1 MLISN
6 EWLKEYVTIDDSVSN
21 LAERITRT
29 GIEVDDLIDYTKDI
43 KNLVVGF
50 VKSKDKHPDADKLN
64 VCQVDIGEDEPV
76 QIVCGAPNVDAGQY
90 VIVAKV
96 GGRLPGGIKIKRA
109 KLRGERSEG
118 MICSLQEIGISSNY
132 IPKSFESGIYVFSE
146 SQVPGTDALQALY
159 LDDQVMEFDL
169 TPNRADAL
177 SMIGTAY
184 EVAALYNTKMTKP
197 DTTSNELELSANDEL
212 TVTIENEDK
221 VPYYSARVVHDVT
234 IEPSPIWMQARLI
247 KAGIRPINNVVDI
260 SNYVLLEYGQP
271 LHMFD
276 QDAIGSQQIVVRQAN
291 EGEKMTTLDDTE
303 RELLTSDIVITNG
316 QTPIALAGVM
326 GGDFSEVKE
335 QTSNIVI
342 EGAIFDPVSIRH
354 TSRRLNLRSESSS
367 RFEKGIAT
375 EFVDEAVDRACY
387 LLQTYANGKVLKD
400 RVSSGELGA
409 FITPIDITADKIN
422 RTIGFDLSQN
432 DIVTIFNQ
440 LGFDTEINDDV
451 ITVLV
456 PSRRKD
462 ITIKEDLIEE
472 VARIYGYD
480 DIPSTLP
487 VFDKVTSGQLTDRQY
502 KTRMVKEVL
511 EGAGLDQ
518 AITYSLVSK
527 EDATAFSM
535 QQRQTIDL
543 LMPMSEAHASLR
555 QSLLPH
561 LIEAAS
567 YNVARKNKDVKLF
580 EIGNVFFANGEGEL
594 PDQVEYLSGILTG
607 DYVVNQWQGKKET
620 VDFYLAKGVVDRVS
634 EKLNLE
640 FSYRRADI
648 DGLHPGRTAE
658 ILLENKVV
666 GFIGELHPTL
676 AADNDLK
683 RTYVFELNFDAL
695 MSVSVGYINYQPIP
709 RFPGMSRDIALEV
722 DQNIPAADLLSTIHA
737 HGGNILKDTLVFDVY
752 QGEHLE
758 KGKKSIAIRLNYLDT
773 EETLTDERVSKV
785 QAEIEA
791 ALIEQGEVVEI
802 GRAHV

>member
-43 KNLVVGF
+43 KNIVVGF
-50 VKSKDKHPDADKLN
+50 VKSKEKHPDADKLN

-197 DTTSNELELSANDEL
+197 ETTSNELELSANDEL

-335 QTSNIVI
+335 HTSNIVI

-400 RVSSGELGA
+400 RVSSGELSA

-451 ITVLV
+451 ITVQV

-487 VFDKVTSGQLTDRQY
+487 VFEKVTSGQLTDRQY

-527 EDATAFSM
+527 EDATAFAM

-580 EIGNVFFANGEGEL
+580 EIGNVFFTNGEGEL

-695 MSVSVGYINYQPIP
+695 MAVSVGYINYQPIP

-722 DQNIPAADLLSTIHA
+722 NQNIPAADLLSTIHA

-791 ALIEQGEVVEI
+791 ALIEQGAVI
-802 GRAHV
+802 R

>member
-50 VKSKDKHPDADKLN
+50 VKSKEKHPDADKLN

-197 DTTSNELELSANDEL
+197 ETTSNELELSANDEL

-335 QTSNIVI
+335 HTSNIVI
-342 EGAIFDPVSIRH
+342 EGAIFDSVSIRH

-451 ITVLV
+451 ITVQV

-487 VFDKVTSGQLTDRQY
+487 VFEKVTSGQLTDRQY

-527 EDATAFSM
+527 EDATAFAM

-620 VDFYLAKGVVDRVS
+620 VDFYLAKGVVDRVA

-695 MSVSVGYINYQPIP
+695 MAVSVGYINYQPIS

-722 DQNIPAADLLSTIHA
+722 NQNIPAADLLSTIHA

-791 ALIEQGEVVEI
+791 ALIKQGAVI
-802 GRAHV
+802 R

>member
-6 EWLKEYVTIDDSVSN
+6 EWLKEYVKIDDSVSN

-50 VKSKDKHPDADKLN
+50 VKSKEKHPDADKLN

-132 IPKSFESGIYVFSE
+132 VPKTFESGIYVFSE
-146 SQVPGTDALQALY
+146 AQVPGTDALQALY

-197 DTTSNELELSANDEL
+197 DTTSNELELSANNEL

-291 EGEKMTTLDDTE
+291 EGEKMTTLDGTE

-451 ITVLV
+451 ITVQV

-487 VFDKVTSGQLTDRQY
+487 VFEKVTSGQLTDRQY

-567 YNVARKNKDVKLF
+567 YNVARKSKDVKLF

-658 ILLENKVV
+658 ILLENKIV

-791 ALIEQGEVVEI
+791 ALIEQGAVI
-802 GRAHV
+802 R

>member
-50 VKSKDKHPDADKLN
+50 VKSKEKHPDADKLN

-146 SQVPGTDALQALY
+146 AQVPGTDALQALY

-451 ITVLV
+451 ITVQV

-487 VFDKVTSGQLTDRQY
+487 VFEKVTSGQLTDRQY

-791 ALIEQGEVVEI
+791 ALIEQGAVI
-802 GRAHV
+802 R

>member
-6 EWLKEYVTIDDSVSN
+6 EWLKEYVTIDDSVNN
-21 LAERITRT
+21 LAERIIRT

-50 VKSKDKHPDADKLN
+50 VKSKEKHPDADKLN
-64 VCQVDIGEDEPV
+64 VCQVDIGEDELV

-146 SQVPGTDALQALY
+146 AQVPGTDALQALY

-184 EVAALYNTKMTKP
+184 EVAALYNTKMTKSE
-197 DTTSNELELSANDEL
+197 TTSNELELYANDEL

-335 QTSNIVI
+335 HTSNIVV
-342 EGAIFDPVSIRH
+342 EGAIFDSVSIRH

-440 LGFDTEINDDV
+440 LGFDTEINDDI
-451 ITVLV
+451 ITVQV

-487 VFDKVTSGQLTDRQY
+487 VFEKVTSGQLTDRQY

-527 EDATAFSM
+527 EDATVFAM

-620 VDFYLAKGVVDRVS
+620 VDFYLAKGVVDRVA

-695 MSVSVGYINYQPIP
+695 MAVSVGYINYQPIP

-791 ALIEQGEVVEI
+791 ALIEQGAVI
-802 GRAHV
+802 R

>member
-50 VKSKDKHPDADKLN
+50 VKSKEKHPDADKLN

-197 DTTSNELELSANDEL
+197 ETTSNELELSANDEL

-335 QTSNIVI
+335 HTSNIVI
-342 EGAIFDPVSIRH
+342 EGAIFDSVSIRH

-451 ITVLV
+451 ITVQV

-472 VARIYGYD
+472 VTRIYGYD

-487 VFDKVTSGQLTDRQY
+487 VFEKVTSGQLTDRQY

-527 EDATAFSM
+527 EDATAFAM

-620 VDFYLAKGVVDRVS
+620 VDFYLAKGVVDRVA

-695 MSVSVGYINYQPIP
+695 MAVSVGYINYQPIP

-722 DQNIPAADLLSTIHA
+722 NQNIPAADLLSTIHA

-791 ALIEQGEVVEI
+791 ALIKQGAVI
-802 GRAHV
+802 R

>member
-50 VKSKDKHPDADKLN
+50 VKSKEKHPDADKLN

-132 IPKSFESGIYVFSE
+132 IPKTFESGIYVFSE
-146 SQVPGTDALQALY
+146 AQVPGTDALQALY

-197 DTTSNELELSANDEL
+197 DITSNELELSANDEL
-212 TVTIENEDK
+212 TVTIENADK

-451 ITVLV
+451 ITVQV

-487 VFDKVTSGQLTDRQY
+487 VFEKVTSGQLTDRQY

-695 MSVSVGYINYQPIP
+695 MAVSVGYINYQPIP

-791 ALIEQGEVVEI
+791 ALIEQGAVI
-802 GRAHV
+802 R

>member
-50 VKSKDKHPDADKLN
+50 VKSKEKHPDADKLN

-76 QIVCGAPNVDAGQY
+76 QIVCDAPNVDAGQY

-146 SQVPGTDALQALY
+146 AQVPGTDALQALY

-197 DTTSNELELSANDEL
+197 DTTSNELELSANNEL

-291 EGEKMTTLDDTE
+291 EGEKMTTLDGTE

-440 LGFDTEINDDV
+440 LGFYTEINDDV
-451 ITVLV
+451 ITVQV

-487 VFDKVTSGQLTDRQY
+487 VFEKVTSGQLTDRQY

-620 VDFYLAKGVVDRVS
+620 VDFYLAKGIVDRVS

-695 MSVSVGYINYQPIP
+695 MAVSVGYINYQPIP

-791 ALIEQGEVVEI
+791 ALIEHGAVI
-802 GRAHV
+802 R

>member
-50 VKSKDKHPDADKLN
+50 VKSKEKHPDADKLN

-197 DTTSNELELSANDEL
+197 ETTSNELELSANDEL

-335 QTSNIVI
+335 HTSNIVI
-342 EGAIFDPVSIRH
+342 EGAIFDSVSIRH

-451 ITVLV
+451 ITVQV
-456 PSRRKD
+456 PLRRKD

-487 VFDKVTSGQLTDRQY
+487 VFEKVTSGQLTDRQY

-527 EDATAFSM
+527 EDATAFAM

-620 VDFYLAKGVVDRVS
+620 VDFYLAKGVVDRVA

-695 MSVSVGYINYQPIP
+695 MAVSVGYINYQPIP

-722 DQNIPAADLLSTIHA
+722 NQNIPAADLLSTIHA
-737 HGGNILKDTLVFDVY
+737 HCGNILKDTLVFDVY

-791 ALIEQGEVVEI
+791 ALIKQGAVI
-802 GRAHV
+802 R

>member
-50 VKSKDKHPDADKLN
+50 VKSKEKHPDADKLN

-197 DTTSNELELSANDEL
+197 ETTSNELELSANDEL

-221 VPYYSARVVHDVT
+221 VPYYSARVVHNVT

-335 QTSNIVI
+335 HTSNIVI
-342 EGAIFDPVSIRH
+342 EGAIFDSVSIRH

-451 ITVLV
+451 ITVQV

-487 VFDKVTSGQLTDRQY
+487 VFEKVTSGQLTDRQY

-527 EDATAFSM
+527 EDATAFAM

-580 EIGNVFFANGEGEL
+580 EIGNVFFVNGEGEL

-695 MSVSVGYINYQPIP
+695 MAVSVGYINYQPIP
-709 RFPGMSRDIALEV
+709 IFPGMSRDIALEV

-791 ALIEQGEVVEI
+791 ALIEQGAVI
-802 GRAHV
+802 R

>member
-50 VKSKDKHPDADKLN
+50 VKSKEKHPDADKLN

-159 LDDQVMEFDL
+159 LNDQVMEFDL

-197 DTTSNELELSANDEL
+197 ETTSNELELSANDEL

-335 QTSNIVI
+335 HTSNIVI
-342 EGAIFDPVSIRH
+342 EGAIFDSVSIRH

-451 ITVLV
+451 ITVQV

-487 VFDKVTSGQLTDRQY
+487 VFEKVTSGQLTDRQY

-527 EDATAFSM
+527 EDATAFAM

-676 AADNDLK
+676 AAENDLK

-695 MSVSVGYINYQPIP
+695 MAVSVGYINYQPIP

-737 HGGNILKDTLVFDVY
+737 YGGNILKDTLVFDVY

-791 ALIEQGEVVEI
+791 ALIEQGAVI
-802 GRAHV
+802 R

>member
-50 VKSKDKHPDADKLN
+50 VKSKEKHPDADKLN

-118 MICSLQEIGISSNY
+118 MICSLQEIGVSSNY

-197 DTTSNELELSANDEL
+197 ETTSNELELSANDEL

-451 ITVLV
+451 ITVQV

-487 VFDKVTSGQLTDRQY
+487 VFEKVTSGQLTDRQY

-527 EDATAFSM
+527 EDATAFAM

-695 MSVSVGYINYQPIP
+695 MAVSVGYINYQPIP

-791 ALIEQGEVVEI
+791 ALIEQGAVI
-802 GRAHV
+802 R

>member
-6 EWLKEYVTIDDSVSN
+6 EWLKEYVTINDSVSN

-50 VKSKDKHPDADKLN
+50 VKSKEKHPDADKLN

-132 IPKSFESGIYVFSE
+132 VPKTFESGIYVFSE
-146 SQVPGTDALQALY
+146 AQVPGTDALQALY

-326 GGDFSEVKE
+326 GGDFSEIKE

-451 ITVLV
+451 ITVQV

-695 MSVSVGYINYQPIP
+695 MAVSVGYINYQPIP

-791 ALIEQGEVVEI
+791 ALIEQGAVI
-802 GRAHV
+802 R

>member
-50 VKSKDKHPDADKLN
+50 VKSKEKHPDADKLN

-146 SQVPGTDALQALY
+146 AQVPGTDALQALY

-197 DTTSNELELSANDEL
+197 ETTSNELELSANDEL

-387 LLQTYANGKVLKD
+387 LLQTYAYGKVLKD

-666 GFIGELHPTL
+666 GFIGELHPIL

-695 MSVSVGYINYQPIP
+695 MAVSVGYINYQPIP

-791 ALIEQGEVVEI
+791 ALIEQGAVI
-802 GRAHV
+802 R

>member
-50 VKSKDKHPDADKLN
+50 VKSKEKHPDADKLN

-146 SQVPGTDALQALY
+146 AQVPGTDALQALY

-197 DTTSNELELSANDEL
+197 ETTSNELDLSANDEL

-234 IEPSPIWMQARLI
+234 IEPSPIWMQAHLI

-648 DGLHPGRTAE
+648 DRLHPGRTAE

-666 GFIGELHPTL
+666 GFIGELHPIL

-695 MSVSVGYINYQPIP
+695 MAVSVGYINYQPIP

-791 ALIEQGEVVEI
+791 ALIEQGAVI
-802 GRAHV
+802 R

>member
-6 EWLKEYVTIDDSVSN
+6 EWLKEYVTIDDSVSD

-50 VKSKDKHPDADKLN
+50 VKSKEKHPDADKLN

-197 DTTSNELELSANDEL
+197 ETTSNELELSANDEL

-695 MSVSVGYINYQPIP
+695 MAVSVGYINYQPIP

-758 KGKKSIAIRLNYLDT
+758 KSKKSIAIRLNYLDT

-791 ALIEQGEVVEI
+791 ALIEQGAVI
-802 GRAHV
+802 R

>member
-50 VKSKDKHPDADKLN
+50 VKSKEKHPDADKLN

-146 SQVPGTDALQALY
+146 AQVPGTDALQALY

-197 DTTSNELELSANDEL
+197 ETTSNELDLSANDEL

-567 YNVARKNKDVKLF
+567 YNVARKNKDVNLF

-666 GFIGELHPTL
+666 GFIGELHPIL

-695 MSVSVGYINYQPIP
+695 MAVSVGYINYQPIP

-791 ALIEQGEVVEI
+791 ALIEQGAVI
-802 GRAHV
+802 R

>member
-50 VKSKDKHPDADKLN
+50 VKSKEKHPDADKLN

-132 IPKSFESGIYVFSE
+132 IPKSFESGIFVFSE

-197 DTTSNELELSANDEL
+197 ETTSNELELSANDEL

-234 IEPSPIWMQARLI
+234 IEPSPIWMQVRLI

-276 QDAIGSQQIVVRQAN
+276 QYAIGSQQIVVRQAN

-335 QTSNIVI
+335 HTSNIVI

-451 ITVLV
+451 ITVQV

-487 VFDKVTSGQLTDRQY
+487 VFEKVTSGQLTDRQY

-527 EDATAFSM
+527 EDATAFAM

-658 ILLENKVV
+658 ILLENKVI

-695 MSVSVGYINYQPIP
+695 MAVSVGYINYQPIP

-791 ALIEQGEVVEI
+791 ALIEQGAVI
-802 GRAHV
+802 R

>member
-50 VKSKDKHPDADKLN
+50 VKSKEKHPDADKLN

-146 SQVPGTDALQALY
+146 AQVPGTDALQALY

-580 EIGNVFFANGEGEL
+580 EL

-695 MSVSVGYINYQPIP
+695 MAVSVGYINYQPIP

-791 ALIEQGEVVEI
+791 ALIEQGAVI
-802 GRAHV
+802 R

>member
-50 VKSKDKHPDADKLN
+50 VKSKEKHPDADKLN

-132 IPKSFESGIYVFSE
+132 VPKTFESGIYVFSE
-146 SQVPGTDALQALY
+146 AQVPGTDALQALY

-197 DTTSNELELSANDEL
+197 ETTSNELELSANDEL
-212 TVTIENEDK
+212 TVTIKNEDK

-709 RFPGMSRDIALEV
+709 KFPGMSRDIALEV

-791 ALIEQGEVVEI
+791 ALIEQGAVI
-802 GRAHV
+802 R

>member
-6 EWLKEYVTIDDSVSN
+6 EWLKEYVTNDDSVSN

-50 VKSKDKHPDADKLN
+50 VKSKEKHPDADKLN

-197 DTTSNELELSANDEL
+197 ETTSNELELSANDEL

-335 QTSNIVI
+335 HTSNIVI
-342 EGAIFDPVSIRH
+342 EGAIFDSVSIRH

-451 ITVLV
+451 ITVQV

-487 VFDKVTSGQLTDRQY
+487 VFEKVTSGQLTDRQY

-527 EDATAFSM
+527 EDATAFAM

-607 DYVVNQWQGKKET
+607 GYVVNQWQGKKET

-695 MSVSVGYINYQPIP
+695 MAVSVGYINYQPIP

-791 ALIEQGEVVEI
+791 ALIEQGAVI
-802 GRAHV
+802 R

>member
-6 EWLKEYVTIDDSVSN
+6 EWLKEYVTIDDSVSD

-50 VKSKDKHPDADKLN
+50 VKSKEKHPDADKLN

-76 QIVCGAPNVDAGQY
+76 QIVCGAPNVYAGQY

-197 DTTSNELELSANDEL
+197 ETTSNELELSANDEL

-695 MSVSVGYINYQPIP
+695 MAVSVGYINYQPIP

-791 ALIEQGEVVEI
+791 ALIEQGAVI
-802 GRAHV
+802 R

>member
-50 VKSKDKHPDADKLN
+50 VKSKEKHPDTDKLN

-146 SQVPGTDALQALY
+146 AQVPGTDALQALY

-197 DTTSNELELSANDEL
+197 ETTSNELDLSANDEL

-607 DYVVNQWQGKKET
+607 DYVVNQWQDKKET

-666 GFIGELHPTL
+666 GFIGELHPIL

-695 MSVSVGYINYQPIP
+695 MAVSVGYINYQPIP

-791 ALIEQGEVVEI
+791 ALIEQGAVI
-802 GRAHV
+802 R

>member
-50 VKSKDKHPDADKLN
+50 VKSKEKHPDADKLN

-132 IPKSFESGIYVFSE
+132 VPKSFESGIYVFSE

-197 DTTSNELELSANDEL
+197 DITSNELELSANDEL

-335 QTSNIVI
+335 HTSNIVI

-451 ITVLV
+451 ITVQV

-487 VFDKVTSGQLTDRQY
+487 VFEKVTSGQLTDRQY

-527 EDATAFSM
+527 EDATAFAM

-695 MSVSVGYINYQPIP
+695 MAVSVGYINYQPIP

-791 ALIEQGEVVEI
+791 ALIEQGAVI
-802 GRAHV
+802 R

>member
-50 VKSKDKHPDADKLN
+50 VKSKEKHPDADKLN

-132 IPKSFESGIYVFSE
+132 IPKSFESGIFVFSE

-197 DTTSNELELSANDEL
+197 ETTSNELELSANDEL

-234 IEPSPIWMQARLI
+234 IEPSPIWMQVRLI

-335 QTSNIVI
+335 HTSNIVI

-451 ITVLV
+451 ITVQV

-487 VFDKVTSGQLTDRQY
+487 VFEKVTSGQLTDRQY

-527 EDATAFSM
+527 EDATAFAM

-658 ILLENKVV
+658 ILLENKVI
-666 GFIGELHPTL
+666 GFIGELHPIL

-695 MSVSVGYINYQPIP
+695 MAVSVGYINYQPIP

-791 ALIEQGEVVEI
+791 ALIEQGAVI
-802 GRAHV
+802 R

>member
-50 VKSKDKHPDADKLN
+50 VKSKEKHPDADKLN

-146 SQVPGTDALQALY
+146 SQDPGTDALQALY

-197 DTTSNELELSANDEL
+197 ETTSNELELSANDEL

-451 ITVLV
+451 ITVQV

-487 VFDKVTSGQLTDRQY
+487 VFEKVTSGQLTDRQY

-527 EDATAFSM
+527 EDATAFAM

-695 MSVSVGYINYQPIP
+695 MAVSVGYINYQPIP

-791 ALIEQGEVVEI
+791 ALIEQGAVI
-802 GRAHV
+802 R

>member
-462 ITIKEDLIEE
+462 IIIKEDLIEE

-791 ALIEQGEVVEI
+791 ALIEQGAVI
-802 GRAHV
+802 R

>member
-50 VKSKDKHPDADKLN
+50 VKSKEKHPDADKLN

-96 GGRLPGGIKIKRA
+96 GGRLPGGIKIKRV

-197 DTTSNELELSANDEL
+197 ETTSNELELSANDEL

-221 VPYYSARVVHDVT
+221 APYYSARVVHDVT

-335 QTSNIVI
+335 HTSNIVI

-400 RVSSGELGA
+400 RVSSGELSA

-451 ITVLV
+451 ITVQV

-472 VARIYGYD
+472 VVRIYGYD

-487 VFDKVTSGQLTDRQY
+487 VFEKVTSGQLTDRQY

-527 EDATAFSM
+527 EDATAFAM

-695 MSVSVGYINYQPIP
+695 MAVSVGYINYQPIP

-722 DQNIPAADLLSTIHA
+722 NQNIPAADLLSTIHA

-791 ALIEQGEVVEI
+791 ALIEQGAVI
-802 GRAHV
+802 R

>member
-50 VKSKDKHPDADKLN
+50 VKSKEKHPDADKLN

-132 IPKSFESGIYVFSE
+132 VPKTFESGIYVFSE
-146 SQVPGTDALQALY
+146 AQVPGTDALQALY

-197 DTTSNELELSANDEL
+197 ETTSNELELSANDEL
-212 TVTIENEDK
+212 TVTIENENK

-367 RFEKGIAT
+367 RFEKGIVT

-400 RVSSGELGA
+400 RVSSGDLGA

-451 ITVLV
+451 ITVQV

-695 MSVSVGYINYQPIP
+695 MAVSVGYINYQPIP

-791 ALIEQGEVVEI
+791 ALIEQGAVI
-802 GRAHV
+802 R

>member
-50 VKSKDKHPDADKLN
+50 VKSKEKHPDADKLN

-197 DTTSNELELSANDEL
+197 ETTSNELELSANDEL

-335 QTSNIVI
+335 HTSNIVI
-342 EGAIFDPVSIRH
+342 EGAIFDSVSIRH

-451 ITVLV
+451 ITVQV

-487 VFDKVTSGQLTDRQY
+487 VFEKVTSGQLTDRQY

-527 EDATAFSM
+527 EDATAFAM

-620 VDFYLAKGVVDRVS
+620 VDFYLAKGVVDRVA

-658 ILLENKVV
+658 ILLENKAV

-695 MSVSVGYINYQPIP
+695 MAVSVGYINYQPIP

-722 DQNIPAADLLSTIHA
+722 NQNIPAADLLSTIHA

-791 ALIEQGEVVEI
+791 ALIKQGAVI
-802 GRAHV
+802 R

>member
-50 VKSKDKHPDADKLN
+50 VKSKEKHPDADKLN

-132 IPKSFESGIYVFSE
+132 IPKSFESGIFVFSE

-197 DTTSNELELSANDEL
+197 ETTSNELELSANDEL

-234 IEPSPIWMQARLI
+234 IEPSPIWMQVRLI

-335 QTSNIVI
+335 HTSNIVI

-451 ITVLV
+451 ITVQV

-487 VFDKVTSGQLTDRQY
+487 VFEKVTSGQLTDRQY

-527 EDATAFSM
+527 EDATAFAM

-658 ILLENKVV
+658 ILLENKVI

-683 RTYVFELNFDAL
+683 RTYVFELNFDGL
-695 MSVSVGYINYQPIP
+695 MAVSVGYINYQPIP

-791 ALIEQGEVVEI
+791 ALIEQGAVI
-802 GRAHV
+802 R

>member
-50 VKSKDKHPDADKLN
+50 VKSKEKHPDADKLN

-132 IPKSFESGIYVFSE
+132 IPKSFESGIFVFSE

-197 DTTSNELELSANDEL
+197 ETTSNELELSANDEL

-234 IEPSPIWMQARLI
+234 IEPSPIWMQVRLI

-335 QTSNIVI
+335 HTSNIVI

-451 ITVLV
+451 ITVQV
-456 PSRRKD
+456 PSRRKY

-487 VFDKVTSGQLTDRQY
+487 VFEKVTSGQLTDRQY

-527 EDATAFSM
+527 EDATAFAM

-658 ILLENKVV
+658 ILLENKVI

-695 MSVSVGYINYQPIP
+695 MAVSVGYINYQPIP

-791 ALIEQGEVVEI
+791 ALIEQGAVI
-802 GRAHV
+802 R

>member
-6 EWLKEYVTIDDSVSN
+6 EWLKEYVTNDDSVSN

-43 KNLVVGF
+43 KNLVIGF
-50 VKSKDKHPDADKLN
+50 VKSKEKHPDADKLN

-197 DTTSNELELSANDEL
+197 ETTSNELELSANDEL

-335 QTSNIVI
+335 HTSNIVI
-342 EGAIFDPVSIRH
+342 EGAIFDSVSIRH

-451 ITVLV
+451 ITVQV

-487 VFDKVTSGQLTDRQY
+487 VFEKVTSGQLTDRQY

-527 EDATAFSM
+527 EDATAFAM

-695 MSVSVGYINYQPIP
+695 MAVSVGYINYQPIP

-791 ALIEQGEVVEI
+791 ALIEQGAVI
-802 GRAHV
+802 R

>member
-50 VKSKDKHPDADKLN
+50 VKSKEKHPDADKLN

-146 SQVPGTDALQALY
+146 AQVPGTDALQALY

-276 QDAIGSQQIVVRQAN
+276 QGAIGSQQIVVRQAN

-451 ITVLV
+451 ITVQV

-487 VFDKVTSGQLTDRQY
+487 VFEKVTSGQLTDRQY

-791 ALIEQGEVVEI
+791 ALIEQGAVI
-802 GRAHV
+802 R

>member
-50 VKSKDKHPDADKLN
+50 VKSKEKHPDADKLN

-76 QIVCGAPNVDAGQY
+76 QIVCGATNVDAGQY

-197 DTTSNELELSANDEL
+197 ETTSNELELSANDEL

-276 QDAIGSQQIVVRQAN
+276 QDSIGSQQIVVRQAN

-335 QTSNIVI
+335 HTSNIVI
-342 EGAIFDPVSIRH
+342 EGAIFDSVSIRH

-451 ITVLV
+451 ITVQV

-487 VFDKVTSGQLTDRQY
+487 VFEKVTSGQLTDRQY

-527 EDATAFSM
+527 EDATAFAM

-580 EIGNVFFANGEGEL
+580 EIGNVFFANGDGEL

-695 MSVSVGYINYQPIP
+695 MAVSVGYINYEPIP

-791 ALIEQGEVVEI
+791 ALIEQGAVI
-802 GRAHV
+802 R

>member
-50 VKSKDKHPDADKLN
+50 VKSKEKHPDADKLN

-146 SQVPGTDALQALY
+146 AQVPGTDALQALY

-640 FSYRRADI
+640 VSYRRADI

-695 MSVSVGYINYQPIP
+695 MAVSVGYINYQPIP

-791 ALIEQGEVVEI
+791 ALIEQGAVI
-802 GRAHV
+802 R

>member
-50 VKSKDKHPDADKLN
+50 VKSKEKHPDADKLN

-146 SQVPGTDALQALY
+146 AQVPGTDALQALY

-197 DTTSNELELSANDEL
+197 ETTSNELDLSANDEL

-511 EGAGLDQ
+511 EGVGLDQ

-607 DYVVNQWQGKKET
+607 DYVVNQWQDKKET

-666 GFIGELHPTL
+666 GFIGELHPIL

-695 MSVSVGYINYQPIP
+695 MAVSVGYINYQPIP

-791 ALIEQGEVVEI
+791 ALIEQGAVI
-802 GRAHV
+802 R